1 MARSPAPTIA
11 IAIAI
16 AIAAATGTG
25 TRTRTRTRPSTS
37 TSTSTSTR
45 TRTRTRTDRADR
57 ADPAAENSFDPGQG
71 PGHAVNMGQAQGF
84 EYATRRD
91 GAVVITHHGTVAAV
105 LRGRR
110 AEQFLDEAAGDPQG
124 AMARW
129 TGNYQHGNERT
140 AKQHPRNR
148 TRH

>member
-1 MARSPAPTIA
+1 MARSPAP
-11 IAIAI
+11 AIAI

-37 TSTSTSTR
+37 TSTR
-45 TRTRTRTDRADR
+45 TRTRTRTDRAD
-57 ADPAAENSFDPGQG
+57 PAAESSFDPGQG

>member
-1 MARSPAPTIA
+1 MARSPAP
-11 IAIAI
+11 AI

-37 TSTSTSTR
+37 TSTRTR